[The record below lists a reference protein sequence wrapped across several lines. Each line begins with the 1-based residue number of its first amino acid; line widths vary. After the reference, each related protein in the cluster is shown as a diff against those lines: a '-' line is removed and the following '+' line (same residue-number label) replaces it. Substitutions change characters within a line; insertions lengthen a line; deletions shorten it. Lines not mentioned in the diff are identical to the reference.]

1 LLFFADI
8 FLSSLLAMQHR
19 PPSFFD
25 VETQLEKIYQLNDF
39 LPKLK
44 SLIDWEQ
51 FRGDLSKVREKERLS
66 NAGRKPFDV
75 VLMFKILILKKL
87 HNLSDEDIERQI
99 RDRLSFRDFLDL
111 AFSDIV
117 PDAKTIW
124 LFAEQLKD
132 HGLER
137 VLFDRFDAYLVGQG
151 FSAKSGTIVDGS
163 FVEVPK
169 QRNTKE
175 ENEQIKKGEIPES
188 LSSNPH
194 VLSQKDTDARWTEK
208 NGVSYFG
215 YKDHILGDDEYKFIR
230 DYAVTD
236 AAVHDSVPYLSVL
249 PEKSAYPDQEAFGDS
264 AYVGKETE
272 EKLLERGFLPMIC
285 EKGYRNKPLT
295 EEQKTMNKVKSS
307 VRCRIEHIFGAMK
320 VRCRDEI
327 LRTIGLERAAFWIGM
342 RNLVYN
348 LSRFVSLKCPKPVK

>member
-1 LLFFADI
+1 
-8 FLSSLLAMQHR
+8 MHQR

-25 VETQLEKIYQLNDF
+25 IENQLDKIYQLNNF
-39 LPKLK
+39 LPQLK
-44 SLIDWEQ
+44 ALIPWET
-51 FRGDLSKVREKERLS
+51 FRPDLHKIRGKERLS

-75 VLMFKILILKKL
+75 LLMFKILVLKNL
-87 HNLSDEDIERQI
+87 HNLSDEETERQI

-111 AFSDIV
+111 NFSDIV

-124 LFAEQLKD
+124 FFGEQLKD
-132 HGLER
+132 LGLER
-137 VLFDRFDAYLVGQG
+137 DVFDRFNEVLDAKG
-151 FSAKSGTIVDGS
+151 FKAKSGTIVDGS

-194 VLSQKDTDARWTEK
+194 VLSQKDTDARWTQK
-208 NGVSYFG
+208 SGTSYFG
-215 YKDHILGDDEYKFIR
+215 YKDHVLADEEYKFIR

-236 AAVHDSVPYLSVL
+236 ASVHDSVPYLSVL
-249 PEKSAYPDQEAFGDS
+249 PERAAYADQEAFGDS
-264 AYVGKETE
+264 AYVGEDTE
-272 EKLLERGFLPMIC
+272 SELLRRGYLPMIC

-295 EEQKTMNKVKSS
+295 EEQKTMNRTKSKI
-307 VRCRIEHIFGAMK
+307 RCRVEHIFGMMK
-320 VRCRDEI
+320 VRCRDEL
-327 LRTIGLERAAFWIGM
+327 LRSIGLERAAFWIGV

-348 LSRFVSLKCPKPVK
+348 FSRFVSLKCPKPAK